1 MWASKTDAELS
12 VGTGQVVVKF
22 VQSTVSAPPQ
32 AAISATPT
40 NIALNLTRA
49 HSSSWNADEES
60 GVPVRR
66 VGRFVGA
73 VLAQVETHGP
83 LAGCVEL
90 DRSHDVVPTALLARL
105 LVGVRGRVRVV
116 EIDLGEQLCTRRR
129 RARLLDCRSDGEV
142 HVLVPA
148 DRRIG
153 ELEVV
158 LAVVVVRLGVV
169 HRRAVVDRTG
179 ICPRGNA

>member
-1 MWASKTDAELS
+1 MMGRTSEAVLGFGS
-12 VGTGQVVVKF
+12 GQFVLRF
-22 VQSTVSAPPQ
+22 VQSTGSDPPQ

-83 LAGCVEL
+83 VAGCVEL
-90 DRSHDVVPTALLARL
+90 DRSHDVVPTALLASL
-105 LVGVRGRVRVV
+105 LVG
-116 EIDLGEQLCTRRR
+116 
-129 RARLLDCRSDGEV
+129 
-142 HVLVPA
+142 
-148 DRRIG
+148 
-153 ELEVV
+153 
-158 LAVVVVRLGVV
+158 
-169 HRRAVVDRTG
+169 
-179 ICPRGNA
+179 

>member
-49 HSSSWNADEES
+49 HSSSWHADEES
-60 GVPVRR
+60 DVPVRP
-66 VGRFVGA
+66 VARFVGA
-73 VLAQVETHGP
+73 VLAQVDTHGP
-83 LAGCVEL
+83 LAGCAVL

-105 LVGVRGRVRVV
+105 PAALR
-116 EIDLGEQLCTRRR
+116 D
-129 RARLLDCRSDGEV
+129 RAPLDDIT
-142 HVLVPA
+142 L
-148 DRRIG
+148 
-153 ELEVV
+153 
-158 LAVVVVRLGVV
+158 
-169 HRRAVVDRTG
+169 
-179 ICPRGNA
+179 